1 LYLSP
6 PGRHAEA
13 IDELKRAQE
22 LDPLSLI
29 VKTDLGFAYFFAG
42 QYDAA
47 FSQYQEVL
55 AANPSFAPAYWA
67 LDQYYFER
75 EIYGPAV
82 AELAQVLSHNG
93 IRKWRGRPGP
103 PMSQAMATIAEG
115 ALGALEQSFRA
126 HEPNRIR
133 LKGEPPGIACAP
145 NPNSRTLSGA
155 SDSSKDG
162 RSVGAVEIQ

>member
-55 AANPSFAPAYWA
+55 AANPSFAPAHWA

-75 EIYGPAV
+75 EMYGPAA

-93 IRKWRGRPGP
+93 DSEMARK
-103 PMSQAMATIAEG
+103 A
-115 ALGALEQSFRA
+115 RA
-126 HEPNRIR
+126 AYVTGGWQQLLKTRWAPWNRASAR
-133 LKGEPPGIACAP
+133 T
-145 NPNSRTLSGA
+145 NP
-155 SDSSKDG
+155 
-162 RSVGAVEIQ
+162 I